1 MRKPKFTLSPE
12 QFEALREK
20 LNQRHSRGCYL
31 EKNVTAAYTV
41 MVQHESVLEVAQAWG
56 MSRANLNRIV
66 RNLWAVATASQ
77 DRCPHRT
84 EWLKLVEPRPRNAGQ
99 LAIYRR
105 PA

>member
-12 QFEALREK
+12 QFDALRKK
-20 LNQRHSRGCYL
+20 LNQRHTHGRYL
-31 EKNVTAAYTV
+31 EKNVTAAHTV

-66 RNLWAVATASQ
+66 RNLWAVATDHQ
-77 DRCPHRT
+77 DRCPPRT
-84 EWLKLVEPRPRNAGQ
+84 DWLKLIEPRPRNARQ
-99 LAIYRR
+99 LAVYRR